1 MPRITVQYDRTKSC
15 RNELSFNKAVT
26 DRRQTD
32 RQMTI
37 HNNVRLGW
45 DTLHCSRRKLHSI
58 KLAVFRQMS
67 SKSQHWD
74 CPVWY
79 LGRYG
84 CKPEWESQK
93 QPSSWLDVGKTCVQ
107 QVIMFC
113 ALNTQDSNTENIS
126 ILNYVYSWLATLLSL
141 YLRVAVPSVE

>member
-1 MPRITVQYDRTKSC
+1 
-15 RNELSFNKAVT
+15 
-26 DRRQTD
+26 
-32 RQMTI
+32 
-37 HNNVRLGW
+37 
-45 DTLHCSRRKLHSI
+45 
-58 KLAVFRQMS
+58 MS